1 MAVLLCP
8 DGGDQN
14 EHGQDAGAAHGG
26 RAGAGVW
33 GRYTPADGG
42 GHKENTPHRAGWRLD
57 LLKTIN

>member
-8 DGGDQN
+8 DGGDQY

-42 GHKENTPHRAGWRLD
+42 GQKETPRTGRGGFCD
-57 LLKTIN
+57 LHNR